1 MFTVRL
7 EVPSAIGGC
16 DNLTIDATTSS
27 GAGGRPWKSVV
38 WRSNSGMFVRAFAW
52 VLILLKVESFFY

>member
-38 WRSNSGMFVRAFAW
+38 WRSNSGMFVRQFAW
-52 VLILLKVESFFY
+52 V